1 MITYK
6 TSNVLDA
13 KVSALINMVN
23 TLGVMGKGGWLT
35 EIYGAVDAC
44 QKQRLKKPS
53 FNATANNG
61 LGTALESWFSSQQIE
76 EQKDGSVILKMRVG
90 ALDAVMHWVLR

>member
-6 TSNVLDA
+6 TGNVLDA

-44 QKQRLKKPS
+44 
-53 FNATANNG
+53 
-61 LGTALESWFSSQQIE
+61 
-76 EQKDGSVILKMRVG
+76 
-90 ALDAVMHWVLR
+90 